1 MSYYGPQESAEMLFL
16 ERTFLLAT
24 FVAAIGYGASLI
36 LVHEWL
42 NLIDVSK

>member
-36 LVHEWL
+36 LVHD
-42 NLIDVSK
+42 LIDVSK